1 MGNVIS
7 LKEFLDE
14 YGESMA
20 EKVTRELKVIHDPT
34 TEKEEEISDL
44 LKNFIKKPFPSQ
56 GEIVKA
62 CYKSL
67 ISGNKAVY
75 TVCEMGTG
83 KTLMSIAT
91 ALVLYK
97 LKGIRRVLVIC
108 PPHLVP
114 KWIQE
119 IKEAHE
125 MTVKAPAGGSSPA
138 EDVTPASR
146 RPKRTPRSSG
156 ISRRRTRP

>member
-1 MGNVIS
+1 MENLIS

-20 EKVTRELKVIHDPT
+20 EKVTQELSVVHDPII
-34 TEKEEEISDL
+34 EKEKAISEL
-44 LKNFIKKPFPSQ
+44 LHGIKKKPFPSQ
-56 GEIVKA
+56 GEIIKA

-67 ISGNKAVY
+67 ILDNKAVY

-83 KTLMSIAT
+83 KTLMAIST
-91 ALVLYK
+91 AMLLHK
-97 LKGIRRVLVIC
+97 LKSLRRVLVVC

-119 IKEAHE
+119 IKKITRNKGLEIDE
-125 MTVKAPAGGSSPA
+125 VIPIEKIPV
-138 EDVTPASR
+138 D
-146 RPKRTPRSSG
+146 PRHHTK
-156 ISRRRTRP
+156 IDYKKLKTRYKK